1 MLSMYECIIGK
12 TKCKINLTVDPRQEH
27 AGMTASVIDLL
38 RSLKI
43 IKAGFNTPGLFLIL
57 YS

>member
-1 MLSMYECIIGK
+1 MYECIIGK
-12 TKCKINLTVDPRQEH
+12 TKCKINMTVDPRQEH

-43 IKAGFNTPGLFLIL
+43 IKAGFNTPG
-57 YS
+57 